1 MYDLAKIKENISCV
15 EVAQRC
21 GLIIRQAGD
30 RCVSPLR
37 PGATNPTSFMV
48 DKDFWYDFGG
58 GSGGDCIDLLAE
70 LKYSGDRGA
79 AIRELARLTGV
90 LSDGSDN
97 TAAWLEYTKHLNSQT
112 AYYHSQLTDSDRS
125 YLHSRGLTDDDINRL
140 MIGRVTD
147 GSLRGRLFLPYFNS
161 GYVCYYAT
169 RVMPGSAF
177 PDSKYMKQKR
187 DEHCQHIPWG
197 LQTLTRSGDTLVIAE
212 GYFDAASFE
221 CSGYPVI
228 SAITGHFSK
237 DQIPTVLSVAR
248 KFSRVFLVYD
258 NDPNSHAGE
267 KFTRRMAELLTR
279 NRIPFVVGTVPA
291 PYHDVSEYYAA
302 GGDLSLLI
310 SSAREGVEYI
320 SGTITTFTELEKFI
334 YTVAR
339 HTKRTRMDALLAHL
353 KKTSDFDP
361 RALDTLFKAATTAP
375 PENIVTDE
383 ILKKYQLVYINA
395 VGFYEYSSGVW
406 NRQPDGVIKS
416 YADQAYGEFST
427 AQRVNAVCNLLKV
440 RALRNV
446 EFNKS
451 PVWNFINGT
460 LDLDTGVF
468 REHNPMDYCSVQ
480 ASYPYNPDASY
491 SAWSRFIDDVTA
503 GDPKQ
508 SELLQFIPAYAL
520 FQNNVHEKI
529 FVLTGAGGNGKTR
542 YLEILRQLFGAE
554 NTSHLS
560 PRDML
565 KDFQVIAL
573 RHSII
578 NIAGEIRS
586 DLRDAEERMKSIASG
601 EPISACYKGEQY
613 VTFDPRTKLVFATNG
628 QLKSG
633 DTSDALARRL
643 IIIDFKVQ
651 FVDNPDPNDP
661 YQRVKDIHILDKLS
675 DELTSGGIFNW
686 VYEGYKLLKTVGYFT
701 ETNDQA
707 ELIQDFRRSSNPVL
721 IFWEDCYSDY
731 YPAEITYD
739 QAYSDYVKWCAET
752 GNKAES
758 SQKFHMEFKK
768 ICFKHYSPEIRSVR
782 IEGKPRRQRYYVIRG
797 TT

>member
-1 MYDLAKIKENISCV
+1 MFDTAKIKQNISCV
-15 EVAQRC
+15 EVARRC
-21 GLIIRQAGD
+21 GLVIRQAGD

-37 PGATNPTSFMV
+37 PGASNPTSFVV
-48 DKDFWYDFGG
+48 DEDFWYDFGDG
-58 GSGGDCIDLLAE
+58 RGGDCIDLMAE

-90 LSDGSDN
+90 LSDGADN
-97 TAAWLEYTKHLNSQT
+97 SAAWMEYTKQLNAQT
-112 AYYHSQLTDSDRS
+112 AYYHSQLTGEDRDYLHGRGLSDSDI
-125 YLHSRGLTDDDINRL
+125 DRL

-147 GSLRGRLFLPYFNS
+147 GPLRGRLFLPYFNS

-169 RVMPGSAF
+169 RALPGSAF

-187 DEHCQHIPWG
+187 DEHCQHLPWG
-197 LQTLTRSGDTLVIAE
+197 LQTLTRTGDTLIIAE

-228 SAITGHFSK
+228 SAITGHFSRE
-237 DQIPTVLSVAR
+237 QIPMVLSICR

-258 NDPNSHAGE
+258 NDPKSHAGE
-267 KFTRRMAELLTR
+267 KFTQRMAELLTR

-291 PYHDVSEYYAA
+291 PYHDISEYYAA
-302 GGDLSLLI
+302 GGDLSAII
-310 SSAREGVEYI
+310 SSARDGVEYI
-320 SGTITTFTELEKFI
+320 AGQLKTFPELEKFI

-339 HTKRTRMDALLAHL
+339 HTKRTRMEALLAYL
-353 KKTSDFDP
+353 KKTSDFDSKL
-361 RALDTLFKAATTAP
+361 LDNLFRSATTAP
-375 PENIVTDE
+375 PENIVADE
-383 ILKKYQLVYINA
+383 ILKNYQLVYINA
-395 VGFYEYSSGVW
+395 VGFYQYASGVW
-406 NRQPDGVIKS
+406 TRQPDGVIKS
-416 YADQAYGEFST
+416 YADRAYGEFST

-440 RALRNV
+440 RAMRDV
-446 EFNKS
+446 TFNKL

-460 LDLDTGVF
+460 LELDTGIF
-468 REHNPMDYCSVQ
+468 REHNSADYCSVQ
-480 ASYPYNPDASY
+480 ASYPYNPEASC
-491 SAWSRFIDDVTA
+491 SAWERFIDDVTA
-503 GDPKQ
+503 SDPKQ
-508 SELLQFIPAYAL
+508 GELLQFIPGYAL
-520 FQNNVHEKI
+520 FQDNVHEKI

-542 YLEILRQLFGAE
+542 YLEILRQLFGGE

-586 DLRDAEERMKSIASG
+586 DLRDAEERMKAIASG

-613 VTFDPRTKLVFATNG
+613 VTFAPRTKLVFATNG

-651 FVDNPDPNDP
+651 FVDHPEDSDP
-661 YQRVKDIHILDKLS
+661 YQRQKDIHILDKLTE
-675 DELTSGGIFNW
+675 ELQSGGIFNW
-686 VYEGYKLLKTVGYFT
+686 VYSGYKLLKTVGYFT

-721 IFWEDCYSDY
+721 IFWEDMYADCL
-731 YPAEITYD
+731 PREISYE
-739 QAYSDYVKWCAET
+739 QSYSDYVKWCAET
-752 GNKAES
+752 GNKPES

-768 ICFKHYSPEIRSVR
+768 ICAKSYTAEVKSVR
-782 IEGKPRRQRYYVIRG
+782 IDGKPRKVRYYGLR
-797 TT
+797 